1 MDCVCGNIVEVNST
15 CGDCGRIHEN
25 CIACG
30 GQVIAMPK
38 TMVLACPYCDT
49 PLHKLDADETPY
61 FPINFTAKEIKR
73 QLNHFLLNRFGI
85 PDDFVDKQ
93 RVIQSSLSFVPI
105 RLYTVQAF
113 LNETIFE
120 MDTKAIILNPSLW
133 YLSQIKDYRFAVRVK
148 QVMHAD
154 NIESKVYP
162 IEMSDEEATQM
173 AQRFGDKLLERDRA
187 RFQEVPSNPQIIAE
201 VDGDVFYPLYEV
213 TYEYRN
219 HSYRAVLDASN
230 GVVCFAEHPMC
241 SRTRAAV
248 ATTGVMM
255 LVATLVLTVV
265 FANVGVSSILA
276 PLMVFC
282 IGVAASGNIV
292 WTAMRSQS
300 GQEFCVPESPVWL
313 ELLYTYGELPIKNR
327 KNLSKNHE
335 AEGTP

>member
-1 MDCVCGNIVEVNST
+1 MDCVCGNVVESNAT
-15 CGDCGRIHEN
+15 CEDCGRIHEN
-25 CIACG
+25 CAACG

-61 FPINFTAKEIKR
+61 FPINFTANEIER

-85 PDDFVDKQ
+85 PDDFVQKQ

-120 MDTKAIILNPSLW
+120 MDTKAVILNPSLW
-133 YLSQIKDYRFAVRVK
+133 YLSKIKDYRFAVRVK
-148 QVMHAD
+148 QVMHSD
-154 NIESKVYP
+154 NIESTVYP
-162 IEMSDEEATQM
+162 IEISDEDA
-173 AQRFGDKLLERDRA
+173 AQRAHQFGDKLLAKDRE
-187 RFQEVPSNPQIIAE
+187 RFQGVSSNPKILTE
-201 VDGDVFYPLYEV
+201 VDGDVFYPLYEL

-219 HSYRAVLDASN
+219 RSYRAVLDASN

-248 ATTGVMM
+248 ATTGLMM
-255 LVATLVLTVV
+255 LVATLVLTVG
-265 FANVGVSSILA
+265 FSLFGVSTIFA
-276 PLMVFC
+276 PFMVFC

-300 GQEFCVPESPVWL
+300 GQESCVPDSAWAVL
-313 ELLYTYGELPIKNR
+313 QTYGELPIENR
-327 KNLSKNHE
+327 KMLAPNQG
-335 AEGTP
+335 AEGTS